1 LKTEGFGGFEKM
13 KKSEKGFE
21 KMKKSEK
28 TFNKYEYDRKYHREN
43 YYRMNIVLTRKEMR
57 EELKAAAVK
66 EGKSLNKFILDALK
80 EKLDRMA

>member
-1 LKTEGFGGFEKM
+1 MCVRLLKTEGFG
-13 KKSEKGFE
+13 GFE

-57 EELKAAAVK
+57 EELKEAAAK
-66 EGKSLNKFILDALK
+66 EGKSLNKFILDTLT
-80 EKLDRMA
+80 EKLDRIA

>member
-1 LKTEGFGGFEKM
+1 M

-57 EELKAAAVK
+57 EELKEAAAK